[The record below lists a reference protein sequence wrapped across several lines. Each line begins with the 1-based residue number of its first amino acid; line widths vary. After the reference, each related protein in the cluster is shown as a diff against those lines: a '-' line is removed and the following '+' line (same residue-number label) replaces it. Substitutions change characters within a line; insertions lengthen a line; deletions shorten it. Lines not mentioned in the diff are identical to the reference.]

1 MARRKKIYRDK
12 EYEKDLRREKIREYV
27 TYTFI
32 AAVIA
37 ALCVMGFNQNN
48 DKVTGWGLII
58 LALLCAGYVIFDLLT
73 RLYGWKILTG
83 LDSKDFKARDILPD
97 NIYHERLEKVKL
109 GMNLIVVLLSVM
121 AIVMMIAGILRLTGK
136 I

>member
-32 AAVIA
+32 TAVIA

-48 DKVTGWGLII
+48 DKATGWGLII
-58 LALLCAGYVIFDLLT
+58 LSLLCAAYVIFDLLT

-97 NIYHERLEKVKL
+97 NIYHERLEKVKF
-109 GMNLIVVLLSVM
+109 GMNLTVLLLSVM
-121 AIVMMIAGILRLTGK
+121 AVVMMIAGILRLT
-136 I
+136 